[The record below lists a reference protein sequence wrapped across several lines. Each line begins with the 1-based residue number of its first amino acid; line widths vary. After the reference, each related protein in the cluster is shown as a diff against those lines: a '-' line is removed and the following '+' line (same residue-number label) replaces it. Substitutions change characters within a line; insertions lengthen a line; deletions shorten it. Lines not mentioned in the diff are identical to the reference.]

1 MIEPWRRLALWLL
14 LVGIAGV
21 GLELV
26 LLGHYEDPW
35 QWAPLALLGA
45 GLVVGGALVAR
56 PAPRTVQALRA
67 VMALYLVA
75 GGVGVYFHLKANL
88 EFERELRP
96 SMAGTEL
103 VVETLRGA
111 MPALAPGAMAQL
123 GLLGLLVTF
132 RHPNSG
138 NHRQF
143 GQPPRAL
150 SGSLEGEG
158 DK

>member
-26 LLGHYEDPW
+26 LLEHYEDPW

-45 GLVVGGALVAR
+45 GLVVGAALVVR
-56 PAPRTVQALRA
+56 PARWTVQSLRA
-67 VMALYLVA
+67 VMTVYLLA
-75 GGVGVYFHLKANL
+75 GGVGIYFHLNANL

-103 VVETLRGA
+103 VVETFRGA

-132 RHPNSG
+132 RHPNLG
-138 NHRQF
+138 NHRE
-143 GQPPRAL
+143 P
-150 SGSLEGEG
+150 
-158 DK
+158 

>member
-26 LLGHYEDPW
+26 LLEHYEDPW
-35 QWAPLALLGA
+35 QWAPLALLGV
-45 GLVVGGALVAR
+45 GLVAGGALVAR
-56 PAPRTVQALRA
+56 PARGAVQALRA
-67 VMALYLVA
+67 LMAAYLVT

-103 VVETLRGA
+103 LIETLRGA

-132 RHPNSG
+132 RHPSLSH
-138 NHRQF
+138 HRE
-143 GQPPRAL
+143 PDPAR
-150 SGSLEGEG
+150 
-158 DK
+158 

>member
-26 LLGHYEDPW
+26 LLEHYEDPW
-35 QWAPLALLGA
+35 QWTPLALLA
-45 GLVVGGALVAR
+45 IGLVVGGALVAR
-56 PAPRTVQALRA
+56 PAPATVQALRA
-67 VMALYLVA
+67 LMASYVLA
-75 GGVGVYFHLKANL
+75 GGVGVYLHLKSNL

-103 VVETLRGA
+103 MIETLRGA

-132 RHPNSG
+132 RHPSSS
-138 NHRQF
+138 HDRE
-143 GQPPRAL
+143 PEPAR
-150 SGSLEGEG
+150 
-158 DK
+158 